1 MKKKT
6 YLGAK
11 FLNMKRLIVAL
22 ALLPLAAMSQN
33 GGQGVP
39 FNGVIVDINGEP
51 AKRARIYVTDA
62 NRFALTDRK
71 GRFGLTNVQPSD
83 TLHVNWNGV
92 QYVIPVDGCRGIRIR
107 LAQTQYTA
115 ENDDELVSIGFDYV
129 RTREH
134 YNAATSV
141 ISGEDI
147 VRTGRDDVLEA
158 LMGLVPG
165 LNVMRSN
172 NGEGTKAYIRGT
184 TSINGPTEAL
194 YVIDGVIVE
203 TLLGIDVHA
212 IDHVEIL
219 KDANIFGA
227 MGGNGAIVIY
237 TKRGQ

>member
-1 MKKKT
+1 
-6 YLGAK
+6 
-11 FLNMKRLIVAL
+11 MKRLIVAL
-22 ALLPLAAMSQN
+22 AMLPLAAIAQN
-33 GGQGVP
+33 SNQGVP
-39 FNGVIVDINGEP
+39 FNGEIVDINGEP
-51 AKRARIYVTDA
+51 VKRARIYVTDA
-62 NRFALTDRK
+62 NRYALTDRK
-71 GRFGLTNVQPSD
+71 GRFGLTDVKPTD
-83 TLHVNWNGV
+83 TLHIKWNEV
-92 QYVIPVDGCRGIRIR
+92 QYDIPVDDRKGIRIR

-129 RTREH
+129 RTRER

-165 LNVMRSN
+165 LNVMRGN